1 MYITD
6 LVWWGYTIFYQ
17 KVCAAYP
24 KAQIGLVQ
32 DNWPIHCHPDVLAAL
47 QPQSI
52 QWPLHTPAN
61 WPKEPSLQ
69 APRLNLPIQLILLPT
84 YASWTNPA
92 EKVWRK
98 LKQEELHL
106 HCLADVWEALKQRV
120 AAFLD
125 RFAQGSREL
134 LRYV

>member
-1 MYITD
+1 MSPKTGAILRIIAII
-6 LVWWGYTIFYQ
+6 LVGLT
-17 KVCAAYP
+17 AAFTLLGEAGTTCVAFNADKYGR
-24 KAQIGLVQ
+24 AF
-32 DNWPIHCHPDVLAAL
+32 AL
-47 QPQSI
+47 FVP
-52 QWPLHTPAN
+52 N
-61 WPKEPSLQ
+61 LQ